1 MRVGTAC
8 AKCLWDRQC
17 ERTDD
22 REYLEE
28 VRSII
33 DSRGENDS
41 APYLVFLFNEAHEKR
56 FGKGMSYREIKK
68 TFNDLVLSKEDEI
81 RKNIESAPDP
91 LAAALACARVGNYID
106 FAAMSQVDS
115 ETLLELLGNA
125 KLREEERG
133 VLASFR
139 EQCRSAEHFLL
150 VADNCGEIVL
160 DKLFLEQLL
169 KQFPNLKITV
179 LVRGKEIRHDAT
191 PEDTAYTG
199 MDELAEIVTNGSSLA
214 GIVYEQLP
222 EDAKGAIDRADV
234 ILSKGQGNY
243 ETLSGQGRHIFYS
256 LLCKC
261 DQFTQRFQVPLLTGI
276 FVEEQ

>member
-1 MRVGTAC
+1 M
-8 AKCLWDRQC
+8 
-17 ERTDD
+17 
-22 REYLEE
+22 
-28 VRSII
+28 
-33 DSRGENDS
+33 
-41 APYLVFLFNEAHEKR
+41 
-56 FGKGMSYREIKK
+56 
-68 TFNDLVLSKEDEI
+68 
-81 RKNIESAPDP
+81 
-91 LAAALACARVGNYID
+91 
-106 FAAMSQVDS
+106 
-115 ETLLELLGNA
+115 
-125 KLREEERG
+125 
-133 VLASFR
+133 
-139 EQCRSAEHFLL
+139 
-150 VADNCGEIVL
+150 ADNCGEIVL

-169 KQFPNLKITV
+169 KEFPNLKTTV
-179 LVRGKEIRHDAT
+179 LVRGKEILNDAT

>member
-1 MRVGTAC
+1 MKVGAAC

-33 DSRGENDS
+33 DNRGENDS
-41 APYLVFLFNEAHEKR
+41 APYLVFLFNEAHERR
-56 FGKGMSYREIKK
+56 FGKAMSYREIKK
-68 TFNDLVLSKEDEI
+68 TFNDLVLSQEKEI
-81 RKNIESAPDP
+81 RSSIESAPDP

-106 FAAMSQVDS
+106 FAAMSRVDS
-115 ETLLELLGNA
+115 DTLLELLGNA

-139 EQCRSAEHFLL
+139 EQCRSAKDFLL

-160 DKLFLEQLL
+160 DRLFLEQLL
-169 KQFPNLKITV
+169 KEFPNLKITV
-179 LVRGKEIRHDAT
+179 LVRGKEILNDAT

-199 MDELAEIVTNGSSLA
+199 MDELAEIVTNGSSVA
-214 GIVYEQLP
+214 GTVYEQLP
-222 EDAKGAIDRADV
+222 EDAKSAIDRADV

-276 FVEEQ
+276 FLEEQ